1 MEKLLVVIL
10 VGAVATRG
18 SALNKAVWLWLLGV
32 VSTGVDGLSVGTFLR
47 AKKSWIRVLLEI
59 GGADVLLRFRDE
71 LDSEC
76 SFSSDDVDGSGDRDL
91 EWCSS
96 VCKLEAKLRR
106 VRFRGVETCC
116 SCLAV
121 TVGPC
126 RFTGTDLRLSEVCW
140 FGDLERRGDNKTRQ
154 GNKRAVQ

>member
-76 SFSSDDVDGSGDRDL
+76 SFSSDDVDGSRYTETFQLILPNNTAKAWMMEDRGK
-91 EWCSS
+91 
-96 VCKLEAKLRR
+96 KLEGR
-106 VRFRGVETCC
+106 
-116 SCLAV
+116 S
-121 TVGPC
+121 
-126 RFTGTDLRLSEVCW
+126 
-140 FGDLERRGDNKTRQ
+140 
-154 GNKRAVQ
+154 